1 MRIQG
6 GGGFENAG
14 GGCPD
19 GDESVCGSS
28 FFGEA
33 SWNFIMFGVHGVI
46 SEILCFDGAEGAEA
60 DVKGDKSV
68 RKLSEEFRGE
78 VETGGWCGNG
88 AWGLGVGGLVVD
100 GVGRLEIDLALD
112 FPRFK
117 DVGRK
122 GRQAVLFQIE

>member
-1 MRIQG
+1 MRIQC
-6 GGGFENAG
+6 GGGFENAC

-19 GDESVCGSS
+19 GDQSIRGSS

-33 SWNFIMFGVHGVI
+33 SWNFIMFCVHGVI
-46 SEILCFDGAEGAEA
+46 PKILCFDGAESAEA
-60 DVKGDKSV
+60 YVKGHKSV

-78 VETGGWCGNG
+78 METGGWCGNG

-112 FPRFK
+112 FSRFK
-117 DVGRK
+117 DVGWEWR
-122 GRQAVLFQIE
+122 

>member
-33 SWNFIMFGVHGVI
+33 SWNFVMFGVHGVI

-60 DVKGDKSV
+60 YVESDKGV
-68 RKLSEEFRGE
+68 GKLGEEFRGE
-78 VETGGWCGNG
+78 VEACGWGSDG
-88 AWGLGVGGLVVD
+88 AQGLGVSGLIVDGVGGL
-100 GVGRLEIDLALD
+100 EIELALD
-112 FPRFK
+112 FS
-117 DVGRK
+117 
-122 GRQAVLFQIE
+122 